1 MSKIDEKNIGL
12 FDDQET
18 QAEEKEEKKILYPDR
33 PVMYEEDP
41 EEGEEFEVDEKFRVT
56 DLNSADWCLE
66 KIAEKE
72 ALISEVRDLATAKK
86 QLIDRWEQKE
96 TERHLRSIQFFQY
109 LLGQYLAEQREK
121 DPKFKISTPMGLVST
136 RAQQPEWNI
145 EDEDRVIELL
155 EISGQSAFIRVKKEL
170 KKGDIKKAC
179 TEIRNGVPILITG
192 TDQVM
197 LQGIKVEERLPKL
210 TVKINE
216 EALKLKKKEVK

>member
-1 MSKIDEKNIGL
+1 MSKIDEKTIGL

-18 QAEEKEEKKILYPDR
+18 HAEEKEEKKILYPDR
-33 PVMYEEDP
+33 PEMNEEDL
-41 EEGEEFEVDEKFRVT
+41 EEGEEAVDEKFRVT
-56 DLNSADWCLE
+56 DLHSADWCLE

-96 TERHLRSIQFFQY
+96 TERHQRSIQFFQF

-136 RAQQPEWNI
+136 RVQQPEWNI

-170 KKGDIKKAC
+170 KKGDIKKTC
-179 TEIRNGVPILITG
+179 EIRNGVPVLVTE
-192 TDQVM
+192 TDEVI
-197 LQGIKVEERLPKL
+197 LQGIKVEERPPKL

-216 EALKLKKKEVK
+216 DALKLKKKEVK

>member
-18 QAEEKEEKKILYPDR
+18 QAEEKEEKKILYPDH
-33 PVMYEEDP
+33 PIMYEE
-41 EEGEEFEVDEKFRVT
+41 EEESEVFGVDEKFRVT

-72 ALISEVRDLATAKK
+72 ALISEIRDLATAKK

-121 DPKFKISTPMGLVST
+121 DPKFKISTPMGLTLST
-136 RAQQPEWNI
+136 KR
-145 EDEDRVIELL
+145 
-155 EISGQSAFIRVKKEL
+155 K
-170 KKGDIKKAC
+170 
-179 TEIRNGVPILITG
+179 
-192 TDQVM
+192 
-197 LQGIKVEERLPKL
+197 
-210 TVKINE
+210 
-216 EALKLKKKEVK
+216 